1 MEQEK
6 VKRVYGDI
14 WHDATFPVAHRWKLQ
29 FPKGILSFRT
39 KRQATRFKDEWFAIE
54 ERKNSESGSSK

>member
-1 MEQEK
+1 MVDKK

-14 WHDATFPVAHRWKLQ
+14 WKDETLPVSCRWKLQ

-39 KRQATRFKDEWFAIE
+39 KKQATRFRDEWFALE
-54 ERKNSESGSSK
+54 KQQNNKG